1 MGRGIMDM
9 PGLESRLV
17 GSMRRYRKLFA
28 LLLLVLNT
36 SGARVVSVTDVCQ
49 NSRVYFS
56 PARSLRA
63 VVKLVTGQ
71 KSRQRTPRA
80 FGAAKN
86 RYSSLEIERFH
97 RDERPAPV
105 ALLSPVSITLQLE
118 SSRLRPVYSWRTP
131 TGRSPVSPP
140 LLV

>member
-1 MGRGIMDM
+1 MDM
-9 PGLESRLV
+9 PGLESQLV

-56 PARSLRA
+56 PTRSLRA

-71 KSRQRTPRA
+71 KNRQRTPRA

-97 RDERPAPV
+97 RDERPATV
-105 ALLSPVSITLQLE
+105 ALQTPVSIMLPAAS
-118 SSRLRPVYSWRTP
+118 SSRLRPVYAWQAP